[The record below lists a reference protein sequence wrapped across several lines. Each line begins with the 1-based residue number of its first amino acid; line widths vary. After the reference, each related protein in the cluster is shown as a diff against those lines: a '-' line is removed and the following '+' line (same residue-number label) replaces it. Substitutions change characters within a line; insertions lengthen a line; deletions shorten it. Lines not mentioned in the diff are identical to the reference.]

1 MVRHGIPGTWQ
12 GITGKIGSSVARRIT
27 GGGDKRGRIGR
38 LKTAVIVVA
47 AGRGSRARTDA
58 TEIPKQYRMLGGKPV
73 LQWTLEAIGAN
84 AAIDTILP
92 VIHADDGKRYA
103 ALNGSGAARLREPAI
118 GGETRQASVFAG
130 LKALEEVAPDTVLI
144 HDAARPFPSSDLIGR
159 VIDGLRGSAAV
170 IPALPVTET
179 LKRADGN
186 KIIETV
192 DRSTLRLAQ
201 TPQGFDFASIL
212 DAHRAASQSAE
223 TGFTDDASVAEW
235 HGLDMLLVAG
245 EQGNVKLT
253 TPEDFAIAEKQIG
266 TGVGE
271 IRIGQGYDVHGFTT
285 GSFVKLCGVKI
296 DFGKTLQGHSD
307 ADVGLHALTDALL
320 GAIGDGDIGTHFP
333 PSDPKWRGANSEV
346 FLKDAAR
353 RVGEC
358 GGVVVNVDV
367 TLICEEPKIGPHR
380 ELMREAIASILD
392 IPVARVSV
400 KATTTEGL
408 GFTGRREGIAAMA
421 SASVQMA

>member
-1 MVRHGIPGTWQ
+1 M
-12 GITGKIGSSVARRIT
+12 
-27 GGGDKRGRIGR
+27 
-38 LKTAVIVVA
+38 
-47 AGRGSRARTDA
+47 TDA
-58 TEIPKQYRMLGGKPV
+58 AEIPKQYRQLGGRPV
-73 LQWTLEAIGAN
+73 LQRTLEALCAN
-84 AAIDTILP
+84 AAIDTFLP

-103 ALNGSGAARLREPAI
+103 ALSGADVTRLLEPVI
-118 GGETRQASVFAG
+118 GGKTRQASVFAG
-130 LKALEEVAPDTVLI
+130 LKALEKDAPDKVLI
-144 HDAARPFPSSDLIGR
+144 HDAARPFPTARLIGR
-159 VIDGLRGSAAV
+159 VIDGLKECAAV

-186 KIIETV
+186 RIIETV

-212 DAHRAASQSAE
+212 AAHRAASQS
-223 TGFTDDASVAEW
+223 GKSDFTDDASVAEW
-235 HGLDMLLVAG
+235 HGLDMLLVEG

-253 TPEDFAIAEKQIG
+253 TPEDFAIAEKQIASSA
-266 TGVGE
+266 GE
-271 IRIGQGYDVHGFTT
+271 IRIGQGYDVHGFTDGNHVT
-285 GSFVKLCGVKI
+285 LCGVEISFDKS
-296 DFGKTLQGHSD
+296 LQGHSD

-333 PSDPKWRGANSEV
+333 QSDPNWRGAESVV

-353 RVGEC
+353 RVGAC
-358 GGVVVNVDV
+358 GGKIVNVDV

-380 ELMREAIASILD
+380 EMMREAIASMLN
-392 IPVARVSV
+392 IPLARVSV

-421 SASVQMA
+421 SVSVQMA